1 MALGKRY
8 CPSWVYDC
16 VVAQSVIDFISY
28 KVDLIQPCKKYS
40 EGLSVLY
47 EEVSLE
53 EMVRA
58 SELVV
63 SFLAENQVNETQ
75 LTFYQVLGSTDSI
88 MLQRRKNVNLA
99 VCLGPAIRMIAET
112 TQVT

>member
-40 EGLSVLY
+40 EGLSELY

-63 SFLAENQVNETQ
+63 SFLAENQVNEDSVD
-75 LTFYQVLGSTDSI
+75 LLSSFGFY
-88 MLQRRKNVNLA
+88 RF
-99 VCLGPAIRMIAET
+99 CLLYTSDAADD
-112 TQVT
+112 